1 MDYAFIPDLARR
13 AAELAQTGLPTEH
26 VAGRALFT
34 DDHVKVLA
42 FPFEAGQ
49 SLAEHT
55 SPHPA
60 IIHVLEGEATITL
73 GDDTVQ
79 AQPGAWIHMDARLPH
94 SIHAQTQFLMLLL
107 VFRTV
112 R

>member
-60 IIHVLEGEATITL
+60 ILHVLEGEATITL
-73 GDDTVQ
+73 GADTVQ
-79 AQPGAWIHMDARLPH
+79 ARPGAWIHMDARLPH
-94 SIHAQTQFLMLLL
+94 SIHAQTRFLMLLL
-107 VFRTV
+107 VFRSV

>member
-1 MDYAFIPDLARR
+1 MNYAFIPDLALR
-13 AAELAQTGLPTEH
+13 AAELVRTGPPTEH

-42 FPFEAGQ
+42 FSFEPGQ

-60 IIHVLEGEATITL
+60 ILHVLEGEGEITL
-73 GDDTVQ
+73 GDDTV
-79 AQPGAWIHMDARLPH
+79 AVRPGSWVHMDARLRH
-94 SIHAQTQFLMLLL
+94 GIHARTPFLMLLL
-107 VFRTV
+107 VFRSA

>member
-13 AAELAQTGLPTEH
+13 ATELAQAGPPTEH

-60 IIHVLEGEATITL
+60 ILHVLEGEAWITL
-73 GDDTVQ
+73 GDDTVE
-79 AQPGAWIHMDARLPH
+79 ARPGSWVHMDAGLRH
-94 SIHAQTQFLMLLL
+94 GIHAQTRFLMLLL
-107 VFRTV
+107 VFRSEP
-112 R
+112 

>member
-26 VAGRALFT
+26 IAGRALFT
-34 DDHVKVLA
+34 DEHVKVLA

-49 SLAEHT
+49 SLTEHT

-60 IIHVLEGEATITL
+60 IIHVLEGEARITL
-73 GDDTVQ
+73 GDDAVE
-79 AQPGAWIHMDARLPH
+79 ARPGSWIHMDAQLPH
-94 SIHAQTQFLMLLL
+94 SIHAQTEFLMLLII
-107 VFRTV
+107 FRSV
-112 R
+112 P